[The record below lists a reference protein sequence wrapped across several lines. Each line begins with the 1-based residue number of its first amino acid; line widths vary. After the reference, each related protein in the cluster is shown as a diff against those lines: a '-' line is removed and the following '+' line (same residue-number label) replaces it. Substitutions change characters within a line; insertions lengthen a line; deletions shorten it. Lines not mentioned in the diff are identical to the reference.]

1 MVNEAR
7 LRQANESRGRMK
19 NEIDNLFLL
28 IVGKSNLP
36 TANVRVTNID
46 SLSAYLDRLSTERI
60 KEYNFKFKQSKLK
73 EANHQLKVI
82 KEIKDKILN
91 LFNEVNIQNGYVFIG
106 EKRTFD
112 EQKLI
117 KDVSQVLKDFKND

>member
-117 KDVSQVLKDFKND
+117 KDVSQV